1 MTRLAAG
8 LADTPGSVFPCRV
21 LGQGLASV
29 SQPLVCPSSALS
41 AAACPQLWR
50 ELIQLLARF
59 PRRSRHCII
68 ATAAPTVRVHEAPTR
83 ALARCMFVRRLLL
96 RVQLACLLLSPSGF
110 VAHIMTFTFTGFLL
124 YCVSFPYVVFL
135 FIHKKNKQKTANFD
149 EAL

>member
-68 ATAAPTVRVHEAPTR
+68 ATAAPTVRVHEACTVHVCAPPAPPRT
-83 ALARCMFVRRLLL
+83 ARLPPAVTQRFRGTHYDLYLYWISFVLCFISVR
-96 RVQLACLLLSPSGF
+96 CL
-110 VAHIMTFTFTGFLL
+110 
-124 YCVSFPYVVFL
+124 SFY
-135 FIHKKNKQKTANFD
+135 T
-149 EAL
+149 

>member
-68 ATAAPTVRVHEAPTR
+68 ATAAPTVRVHEA
-83 ALARCMFVRRLLL
+83 RCMFVRRLLL

-135 FIHKKNKQKTANFD
+135 FIHKKNKQKNS
-149 EAL
+149 